1 MKKYLL
7 AITCIISSSLWAQFL
22 KVHQQNYYYGE
33 AGQECVAKLSVENL
47 TEDDLNIIVIRND
60 GLVAEENYMCW
71 KVCHTPDT
79 DLTYPHITIP
89 AGATVDNFSGHIL
102 SMPEEVDI
110 TINYCF
116 ADADKISRQECVDV
130 RYTSSSR
137 FMATEEQDLER
148 LSVYPNPVRDHLTI
162 EYEGLQPKEFMLY
175 DLLGN
180 EVCRHALTSSRRR
193 LNLSSLNPGIYFYAL
208 RSKGKIG
215 EIKKLIVTK

>member
-7 AITCIISSSLWAQFL
+7 TITCIVSSSLWAQFL
-22 KVHQQNYYYGE
+22 KVHQQDYYYGE

-47 TEDDLNIIVIRND
+47 TEEDLNIIVIRND

-79 DLTYPHITIP
+79 DLTDPHITIP

-102 SMPEEVDI
+102 SMPVESDI

-116 ADADKISRQECVDV
+116 TNKDKLGMQECVDV
-130 RYTSSSR
+130 LYTSSSR
-137 FMATEEQDLER
+137 FMATKEQDLER
-148 LSVYPNPVRDHLTI
+148 FSVYPNPVRNYLTV
-162 EYEGLQPKEFMLY
+162 EYWGGEFAEFVLY
-175 DLLGN
+175 DVLGN
-180 EVCRHALTSSRRR
+180 ELST
-193 LNLSSLNPGIYFYAL
+193 LNIKNSAHTLNISSLNQGIYFYTL